1 MLTAIDTLVTLAL
14 ALGTAIAFA
23 VSTLLVRQGVERS
36 DPMAALLV
44 TLSVNVVLLW
54 TVSAPQEMVVDL
66 GAWKYFIIAG
76 LFAPGL
82 GRLCNYTGIRRLGVT
97 ISYPIS
103 NTNPMIAV
111 VIALLVLDA
120 SLSSFGIAGATAVVA
135 GGILVG
141 SASGGTVR
149 SVRWRAI
156 VFPVLAA
163 VFFGGAQVLREA
175 GLAGPVEPTV
185 GAAVN
190 STTSLVLLGGYVLLT
205 GRHRALTVSR
215 RDGGLFV
222 VAGIVSSIG
231 TALLYVALRSGSI
244 VIVAPILN
252 TSPLFALLISYHWV
266 HERELFSPRV
276 VLGTMLIVCG
286 VTTLALVR

>member
-1 MLTAIDTLVTLAL
+1 MLTPIDTLVTLAL

-54 TVSAPQEMVVDL
+54 TVSASQEVVVDL
-66 GAWKYFIIAG
+66 GAWKYFVVAG

-141 SASGGTVR
+141 TASGGTVR

-175 GLAGPVEPTV
+175 GLEGPVEPTV

-205 GRHRALTVSR
+205 GRHRTLTVSR
-215 RDGGLFV
+215 RDGRLFV

-266 HERELFSPRV
+266 RERELFSPRV
-276 VLGTMLIVCG
+276 LLGTTLIVCG
-286 VTTLALVR
+286 VTTLAVVR